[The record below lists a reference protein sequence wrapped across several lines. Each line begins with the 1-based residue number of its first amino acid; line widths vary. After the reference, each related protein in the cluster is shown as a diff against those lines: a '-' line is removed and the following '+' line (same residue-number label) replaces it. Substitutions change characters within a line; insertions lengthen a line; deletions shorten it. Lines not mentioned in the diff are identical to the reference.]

1 MDKILYLVRHGVTQ
15 SNKEK
20 IYVGW
25 SEEKLTEEGIVQA
38 ERVEEKIQGWGISKS
53 FNSSIKIQ

>member
-1 MDKILYLVRHGVTQ
+1 MQILYKKLKRVMMDKILYLVRHGVTQ

-25 SEEKLTEEGIVQA
+25 GKEKLTEEGIV
-38 ERVEEKIQGWGISKS
+38 
-53 FNSSIKIQ
+53 